1 MVKKQIKI
9 LVALLVIVCIT
20 LSVIPIYAQDDISVL
35 VNNNPVI
42 FDQHPVIEDGRTL
55 VPMRA
60 IFESLGASVRW
71 NENTRTIT
79 GQKDTLQITLVVGS
93 TSAKV
98 NDIQVMLDVPAK
110 IINGRTFVPV
120 RFIAASLNCFVG
132 WQEKTKTIYITDGDN
147 TPQRNLSVHYI
158 DVGQADSILIL
169 LPNGQNILIDAGN
182 NGDGALVV
190 DYIKNQGIRTLDYVI
205 GTHPHEDH
213 IGGLDT
219 IINVFDIGN
228 IYMPKAVNTTK
239 AFEDVLN
246 AIESKGLKI
255 NSAKA
260 GVNII
265 NSNGLCIDIIAP
277 VSDSYDDLNNYSAAI
292 KLTYFNKTFLFMG
305 DAEELFESRITAD
318 VKADVLKVGH
328 HGSNS
333 STSQSFLKKV
343 LPQYAVISV
352 GAGNRY
358 GHPTQEVLGLLSS
371 FGINIYRTDEVGT
384 IIATSDGNNIT
395 IDKNASVIQ
404 SNAPLR

>member
-169 LPNGQNILIDAGN
+169 LPNGQNILIDAGK

-239 AFEDVLN
+239 AFEEVLN
-246 AIESKGLKI
+246 AIQSKGLKI
-255 NSAKA
+255 NSAEA

-277 VSDSYDDLNNYSAAI
+277 VSDSYDDLNNYSAVI

-305 DAEELFESRITAD
+305 DAEELSESQITAD
-318 VKADVLKVGH
+318 VKTDVLKAGH

-352 GAGNRY
+352 GAGNTY

-371 FGINIYRTDEVGT
+371 FGINVYRTDEVGT

>member
-20 LSVIPIYAQDDISVL
+20 LSAIPIYAQDDISVL

-239 AFEDVLN
+239 AFEEVLN
-246 AIESKGLKI
+246 AIQSKGLKI
-255 NSAKA
+255 NSAEA

-277 VSDSYDDLNNYSAAI
+277 VSDSYDDLNNYSAVI

-305 DAEELFESRITAD
+305 DAEELSESQITAD
-318 VKADVLKVGH
+318 VKTDVLKAGH